1 MTYYV
6 NFPVNWAYPS
16 PMLRVLR
23 SLLTGLPLIALPAVA
38 AETAVATGITSVGP
52 AVFMFTIGGA
62 LFLTLIF
69 RRAAT
74 QVAHY
79 FVSRLGE
86 YRIRR
91 ALAARS
97 KDVLHD
103 FMLPGAYGG
112 IAKIDHAIMTAGGIL
127 CIQTKHYNGIV
138 FGGED
143 EPQWTNV
150 DGTLRRRFLN
160 PLIQNEG
167 RTKAMQKALP
177 DVPVANLVV
186 FTGRVEF
193 PTPPPKNVIRVAQL
207 DSFIAKFV
215 FGPSKIE
222 DWDAVWL
229 SLNSAALTD
238 EASRKALELA
248 PDNVHIQQ
256 NYDLFREADDK
267 RNRKKRRRRR

>member
-1 MTYYV
+1 MI
-6 NFPVNWAYPS
+6 
-16 PMLRVLR
+16 VLVR
-23 SLLTGLPLIALPAVA
+23 LIASSLPLIALPALA
-38 AETAVATGITSVGP
+38 AESAVSTGITSIGP
-52 AVFMFTIGGA
+52 AAFIFTIAGA
-62 LFLTLIF
+62 LLLTLIF
-69 RRAAT
+69 RS
-74 QVAHY
+74 VASH
-79 FVSRLGE
+79 VVGVVTSRIGE
-86 YRIRR
+86 LRIRR
-91 ALAARS
+91 VLHARS
-97 KDVLHD
+97 KDVMHD
-103 FMLPGAYGG
+103 FILPGAYGG
-112 IAKIDHAIMTAGGIL
+112 LVKIDHAILTAGGIL

-177 DVPVANLVV
+177 DVPIANLVV

-193 PTPPPKNVIRVAQL
+193 PTPPPKNVIRVGQL

-238 EASRKALELA
+238 EASRK
-248 PDNVHIQQ
+248 
-256 NYDLFREADDK
+256 DLQAQIA
-267 RNRKKRRRRR
+267 